1 MRKKTAKITLTL
13 ATAQILG
20 DFFGRIGFFMTKG
33 AQKPEDA
40 ILELEE
46 RINKLKNETSQENL
60 FTKIEE
66 LEEQK
71 LNIQKEMYSNL
82 APYDIVKIARHPL
95 RPPVS
100 DHINLMV
107 DDFIELHGDRN
118 YGDDCAII
126 TGFGKIGGIKAL
138 IIGQNKGKTTKER
151 ISSNFGMPNP
161 EGYRKALH
169 KMKLAEKF
177 HLPIVT
183 LIDTPGANPDI
194 GAEERGQAHAI
205 AINIAEMSK
214 LRTPIICIVIGEGGS
229 GGALGIGVGDKF
241 SILEYA
247 YCSVI
252 SPEGCAAILWKSKD
266 NSEEAATALR
276 LTAKDLFKLKIVDE
290 IIPEPVGAA
299 HSNPEEMSKILKE
312 TIVRYL
318 KELQTIPI
326 DKLIEKRYQKYRKI
340 GCFLGEK

>member
-1 MRKKTAKITLTL
+1 
-13 ATAQILG
+13 
-20 DFFGRIGFFMTKG
+20 MTK
-33 AQKPEDA
+33 ATQKPEDV
-40 ILELEE
+40 ILELEQ
-46 RINKLKNETSQENL
+46 RIDKLKNDTTRENSSSE
-60 FTKIEE
+60 IEE
-66 LEEQK
+66 LEKQK
-71 LNIQKEMYSNL
+71 LNLQKEMYSNL
-82 APYDIVKIARHPL
+82 TPYEIVKIARHPL

-100 DHINLMV
+100 DHINLMI
-107 DDFIELHGDRN
+107 DDFVELHGDRN
-118 YGDDCAII
+118 YGDDTAII
-126 TGFGKIGGIKAL
+126 TGFGNIGGKKVL
-138 IIGQNKGKTTKER
+138 IVGQHKGKTTKER
-151 ISSNFGMPNP
+151 IASNFGMPNP

-183 LIDTPGANPDI
+183 LIDTPGANPDV

-266 NSEEAATALR
+266 YAEDASSALK

-290 IIPEPVGAA
+290 IIPEPIGAA
-299 HSNPEEMSKILKE
+299 HSNPNEMSMILKE
-312 TIVRYL
+312 TIVRYID
-318 KELQTIPI
+318 ELQAIPI

-340 GCFLGEK
+340 GQFTGGK

>member
-1 MRKKTAKITLTL
+1 
-13 ATAQILG
+13 
-20 DFFGRIGFFMTKG
+20 MTK
-33 AQKPEDA
+33 ATQKPEDA
-40 ILELEE
+40 MLELEQ
-46 RINKLKNETSQENL
+46 RINELKKDTTQENS
-60 FTKIEE
+60 FSKIEE
-66 LEEQK
+66 LEEEK
-71 LNIQKEMYSNL
+71 LKIQKKLFSNL
-82 APYDIVKIARHPL
+82 TPYEIVKIARHPL

-100 DHINLMV
+100 DHLKLIA

-118 YGDDCAII
+118 YGDDSAII
-126 TGFGKIGGIKAL
+126 TGFGTIGGKKAL
-138 IIGQNKGKTTKER
+138 IIGQHKGKTTKER
-151 ISSNFGMPNP
+151 IASNFGMPNP

-214 LRTPIICIVIGEGGS
+214 LKTPIICIVIGEGGS

-266 NSEEAATALR
+266 FAEEASTALK
-276 LTAKDLFKLKIVDE
+276 LTAKDLYKLKIVDE
-290 IIPEPVGAA
+290 IIPEPIGAA

-312 TIVRYL
+312 TIVRYIE
-318 KELQTIPI
+318 ELQVIPI

-340 GCFLGEK
+340 GHFVGGK